1 MAKKNLN
8 FRADSV
14 LGNLPEERQEQIA
27 GWIRDCKEGDRYEAA
42 RAQLA
47 ADGVK
52 VGRTAVVDWFRGW
65 RLRLRIASAD
75 SFAAKAVEA
84 LKALN
89 VGLTQDQLDAAGQL
103 IFTDSALAG
112 ENAEEFREMEYLRL
126 AKQTARTKAS
136 HETQKIALRKQAEER
151 AERKLQF
158 EVNKYLDLAAGKLL
172 DKALRSKADEINAS
186 DMSQADKI
194 AAMRKAAFSDVDAL
208 QASGKVQIPKT

>member
-1 MAKKNLN
+1 M
-8 FRADSV
+8 
-14 LGNLPEERQEQIA
+14 E
-27 GWIRDCKEGDRYEAA
+27 Y
-42 RAQLA
+42 

-158 EVNKYLDLAAGKLL
+158 EVNKDLDLAAGKLL